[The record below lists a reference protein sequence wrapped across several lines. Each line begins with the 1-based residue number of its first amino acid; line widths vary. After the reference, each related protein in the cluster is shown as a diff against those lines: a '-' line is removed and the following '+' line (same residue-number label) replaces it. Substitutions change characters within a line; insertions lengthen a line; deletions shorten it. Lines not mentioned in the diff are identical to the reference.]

1 MISILVI
8 GLLVALAAYFILAKT
23 WGDEPKAK
31 KQEKAVIIRQLLA
44 LSERED
50 SIASAPTPSK
60 LQGSRR
66 GFVST
71 SKKS

>member
-8 GLLVALAAYFILAKT
+8 GLLVALVAYFILAKT
-23 WGDEPKAK
+23 WGDKPKAK
-31 KQEKAVIIRQLLA
+31 KQEKAEIIRQLLA

-50 SIASAPTPSK
+50 SIASAPPPSK

>member
-8 GLLVALAAYFILAKT
+8 GLLIALAAYFILAKM

-31 KQEKAVIIRQLLA
+31 KQEKAEIIRQLLA

-50 SIASAPTPSK
+50 SIASAPPPSK
-60 LQGSRR
+60 LQGNRR

>member
-8 GLLVALAAYFILAKT
+8 GLLVALAAYFILPKT
-23 WGDEPKAK
+23 WGDKPKAK
-31 KQEKAVIIRQLLA
+31 KQEKAEIIRQLLA

-50 SIASAPTPSK
+50 SIASAPPPSK